1 MTVCFIT
8 IDFSQ
13 LTSKAGN
20 MLSDHMAKAYY
31 EGLLEVKAV
40 RAAKQDLPHWV
51 GFADDCTCACCASL
65 FTWASTSNSEAQA
78 ARDKH
83 NCRACGGLVCDPCS
97 KKRIPIPAI
106 GITAPVR
113 VCDRCYNGWGA
124 MYGDL
129 EVRHESDYN
138 GALDRYSE
146 RPTSRDDTKYPG
158 ARDRALRIVSYIG
171 RMDREEDK
179 RRSSS
184 GRARVEKKRNGDAAA
199 GDDDGEGDS
208 DFDPWA
214 SVKRY
219 L

>member
-1 MTVCFIT
+1 MMSFDGGIRFRGTLVSGRLLDSRGFH
-8 IDFSQ
+8 
-13 LTSKAGN
+13 KVGK
-20 MLSDHMAKAYY
+20 LS
-31 EGLLEVKAV
+31 
-40 RAAKQDLPHWV
+40 
-51 GFADDCTCACCASL
+51 ADMHS
-65 FTWASTSNSEAQA
+65 
-78 ARDKH
+78 
-83 NCRACGGLVCDPCS
+83 
-97 KKRIPIPAI
+97 
-106 GITAPVR
+106 
-113 VCDRCYNGWGA
+113 
-124 MYGDL
+124 
-129 EVRHESDYN
+129 HESDYN

-146 RPTSRDDTKYPG
+146 RSTSRDVTKYPG

-199 GDDDGEGDS
+199 AGDDDGEGDS

>member
-1 MTVCFIT
+1 MMSFDGGIRFRDSRGFHEV
-8 IDFSQ
+8 
-13 LTSKAGN
+13 GE
-20 MLSDHMAKAYY
+20 LS
-31 EGLLEVKAV
+31 
-40 RAAKQDLPHWV
+40 
-51 GFADDCTCACCASL
+51 ADMHL
-65 FTWASTSNSEAQA
+65 
-78 ARDKH
+78 
-83 NCRACGGLVCDPCS
+83 
-97 KKRIPIPAI
+97 
-106 GITAPVR
+106 
-113 VCDRCYNGWGA
+113 
-124 MYGDL
+124 
-129 EVRHESDYN
+129 HESDYN

>member
-1 MTVCFIT
+1 MMSFDGGIRFRGTLVSGRLLDSRGFHEV
-8 IDFSQ
+8 
-13 LTSKAGN
+13 GE
-20 MLSDHMAKAYY
+20 LS
-31 EGLLEVKAV
+31 
-40 RAAKQDLPHWV
+40 
-51 GFADDCTCACCASL
+51 ADMHS
-65 FTWASTSNSEAQA
+65 
-78 ARDKH
+78 
-83 NCRACGGLVCDPCS
+83 
-97 KKRIPIPAI
+97 
-106 GITAPVR
+106 
-113 VCDRCYNGWGA
+113 
-124 MYGDL
+124 
-129 EVRHESDYN
+129 HESDYN

-146 RPTSRDDTKYPG
+146 RSTSRDVTKYPG